1 MTGQNNKHGRSFI
14 HHAKTVSEKK
24 LSLFNLIAI
33 AVGLVLSQGVMVI
46 ILQGFGLSGISFF
59 IPLIIG
65 FFLAISY
72 AISFAELALLVP
84 KSGSI
89 SDYSLVATGHL
100 PAMLSVFCG
109 YILVAMFAVSAEL
122 ILIDDVIR
130 KIFKLD
136 VPYFG
141 IGFIIL
147 FISVGLNLLKIDI
160 FSKVQNIV
168 AFIMVVLL
176 LLLGIFAITGWY
188 YPHTQVLDHHIKF
201 DRNTVALVAL
211 AFWGFVG
218 VEFVVPMIEESKNA
232 SKNIPRAMYIG
243 LSTIFITISLYGLG
257 ALFFLPQDHLVN
269 SLTPHIEYA
278 TAVFGPTGLLFI
290 AVGALFATLSTLNA
304 TLAAL
309 PRMLQGM
316 ALNKQ
321 VLFIFAQV
329 NQKNNVPWVG
339 VLFVAVIIMIPM
351 LLSQR
356 ETEVIKVLLT
366 AACISWLIAYI
377 IAHIN
382 VMVLRQRYPKMPRP
396 YKAPFYPF
404 LQIIG
409 IVGMVLTIFYA
420 VPTPDLRVKIFTW
433 VGVVI
438 GLTTIISILW
448 IKLAMK
454 QQLFQPQSI
463 ESLMK

>member
-1 MTGQNNKHGRSFI
+1 
-14 HHAKTVSEKK
+14 
-24 LSLFNLIAI
+24 
-33 AVGLVLSQGVMVI
+33 
-46 ILQGFGLSGISFF
+46 
-59 IPLIIG
+59 
-65 FFLAISY
+65 
-72 AISFAELALLVP
+72 
-84 KSGSI
+84 
-89 SDYSLVATGHL
+89 
-100 PAMLSVFCG
+100 
-109 YILVAMFAVSAEL
+109 MFAVSAEL

-168 AFIMVVLL
+168 AFVMVVLL

-188 YPHTQVLDHHIKF
+188 YPHTQVVDHHIKF
-201 DRNTVALVAL
+201 DSNTVALVAL

-257 ALFFLPQDHLVN
+257 ALFFLPQDHLIN

-321 VLFIFAQV
+321 VLSIFAQV

-382 VMVLRQRYPKMPRP
+382 VMVLRQRYPKMSRP

-404 LQIIG
+404 LQISG

>member
-1 MTGQNNKHGRSFI
+1 MTGKNNKQGSRLI
-14 HHAKTVSEKK
+14 DQAKQVNAKK
-24 LSLFNLIAI
+24 LTLFNLIAI

-65 FFLAISY
+65 FFLALSY
-72 AISFAELALLVP
+72 ATSFAELALLIP

-122 ILIDDVIR
+122 ILIDDVIK

-141 IGFIIL
+141 IGFLIL

-160 FSKVQNIV
+160 FSKVQNTV
-168 AFIMVVLL
+168 AFVMVVLL
-176 LLLGIFAITGWY
+176 LLLGIFAISGWV
-188 YPHTQVLDHHIKF
+188 YPHTQVVDYTITF
-201 DRNTVALVAL
+201 DKNTVALVAL

-218 VEFVVPMIEESKNA
+218 VEFVVPMIEESKNP
-232 SKNIPRAMYIG
+232 SKNIPRSMYIG
-243 LSTIFITISLYGLG
+243 LTTIFITISLYGVG
-257 ALFFLPQDHLVN
+257 ALYFLPQEHLIN

-290 AVGALFATLSTLNA
+290 AIGALFATLSTLNA

-316 ALNKQ
+316 ASNKQ
-321 VLFIFAQV
+321 VLSIFSRV

-339 VLFVAVIIMIPM
+339 VVFVAVIIMIPM
-351 LLSQR
+351 LLSQS

-366 AACISWLIAYI
+366 AACISWLIAYV

-382 VMVLRQRYPKMPRP
+382 VIVLRKRYPQMARP

-409 IVGMVLTIFYA
+409 IIGMVLTIFYA

-433 VGVVI
+433 VGIVI
-438 GLTTIISILW
+438 GFTTIISILW
-448 IKLAMK
+448 IKLVMK
-454 QQLFQPQSI
+454 RQLFQPESI
-463 ESLMK
+463 ESLTK

>member
-14 HHAKTVSEKK
+14 HHEKTVSEKK

-72 AISFAELALLVP
+72 ATSFAELALLVP

-168 AFIMVVLL
+168 AFVMVVLL

-188 YPHTQVLDHHIKF
+188 YPHTQVVDHHIKF
-201 DRNTVALVAL
+201 DSNTVALVAL

-278 TAVFGPTGLLFI
+278 TAVFGSTGLLFI

-321 VLFIFAQV
+321 VLSIFAQV

-382 VMVLRQRYPKMPRP
+382 VMVLRQRYPKMSRP

-454 QQLFQPQSI
+454 QQLFHPQSI